1 MKIICIGRNYA
12 KHAKEMNAEVP
23 SEPIFFLK
31 PDTALLKENNF
42 YYPEFTKD
50 LHYELELVLKINK
63 HGKHISK
70 EHAGNYYEQI
80 SLGIDFTARDVQKE
94 CKAKG
99 LPWEKAKAFDNS
111 AFLST
116 NFQSKDDLGEEINFE
131 LKKNGESVQMGSTN
145 DLLFDFDSL
154 IAHISQYIT
163 LKQGD
168 LIYTGTPEGVGPVEI
183 GDQLDGFLNGEK
195 QFSLKIK

>member
-23 SEPIFFLK
+23 SEPIFFIK

-42 YYPEFTKD
+42 YYPEFTND
-50 LHYELELVLKINK
+50 LHYEVELVLKVCK

-70 EHAGNYYEQI
+70 EHATNYYDQI
-80 SLGIDFTARDVQKE
+80 GLGIDFTARDVQKIHKE
-94 CKAKG
+94 KG

-111 AFLST
+111 AVLSQQFIDKA
-116 NFQSKDDLGEEINFE
+116 NFGPEIEFSL
-131 LKKNGESVQMGSTN
+131 LKNDEIVQEGNTQ
-145 DLLFDFDSL
+145 DLLFDFDEL
-154 IAHISQYIT
+154 IAHISKYIT

-168 LIYTGTPEGVGPVEI
+168 LIYTGTPEGVGPVDI
-183 GDQLDGFLNGEK
+183 GDVLVGKIEDREMFKLN
-195 QFSLKIK
+195 IK

>member
-50 LHYELELVLKINK
+50 LHYELELVLKIVK
-63 HGKHISK
+63 HGKHIEK
-70 EHAGNYYEQI
+70 EHAGNYYEKVG
-80 SLGIDFTARDVQKE
+80 LGIDFTARDLQKN
-94 CKAKG
+94 CKEKG

-111 AFLST
+111 AYIAPQFKDLSE
-116 NFQSKDDLGEEINFE
+116 LGDEINFE
-131 LKKNGESVQMGSTN
+131 LKKNGESVQNGSTN

-154 IAHISQYIT
+154 IAHISKYIT

-168 LIYTGTPEGVGPVEI
+168 LIYTGTPEGVGAVEI
-183 GDQLDGFLNGEK
+183 GDQLEGFIQGEK
-195 QFSLKIK
+195 LFCLKIK